1 MTEKL
6 LRGRRG
12 LGKSNCWGF
21 EALWGLLK
29 LCVAAKGLGVGKRK
43 PFSSLSKWV
52 EIEV

>member
-21 EALWGLLK
+21 EAPWGLLK
-29 LCVAAKGLGVGKRK
+29 LCVAAKGLGGGGHEKALFFIKQVGGD
-43 PFSSLSKWV
+43 
-52 EIEV
+52 

>member
-6 LRGRRG
+6 LGGRRG

-29 LCVAAKGLGVGKRK
+29 LCVAAKGLGGHEKALL
-43 PFSSLSKWV
+43 FINQWV